1 MNRAVKIPFS
11 SWIKRGINWRA
22 YRLPPPWHHHGLC
35 GVLLPVGPDS
45 HTTTGH
51 WLANTRRNPILPH
64 TLAFILYHSVVTHVL
79 DHSIL
84 IIIDPIVQYLCWA
97 VQTRCERPLPGGR
110 APRQRGYWLQPGRL
124 SPTLLGPLA
133 SSGTMPTHIPLKH
146 TTPLIICNISNCHNF
161 LNQPQAST
169 NALNLAQWFGRT
181 LLFQSS

>member
-51 WLANTRRNPILPH
+51 WLANKEKS
-64 TLAFILYHSVVTHVL
+64 HSASHSCIHIIISVLLHVL

-84 IIIDPIVQYLCWA
+84 IIIDPIVTVPLLSRPNSLWKTPTRWA
-97 VQTRCERPLPGGR
+97 CPPAAWVLTAAWKASPHTAGPPGLIWND
-110 APRQRGYWLQPGRL
+110 ANSYTPEN
-124 SPTLLGPLA
+124 
-133 SSGTMPTHIPLKH
+133 TH
-146 TTPLIICNISNCHNF
+146 
-161 LNQPQAST
+161 
-169 NALNLAQWFGRT
+169 NALNNMQHIQL
-181 LLFQSS
+181 S